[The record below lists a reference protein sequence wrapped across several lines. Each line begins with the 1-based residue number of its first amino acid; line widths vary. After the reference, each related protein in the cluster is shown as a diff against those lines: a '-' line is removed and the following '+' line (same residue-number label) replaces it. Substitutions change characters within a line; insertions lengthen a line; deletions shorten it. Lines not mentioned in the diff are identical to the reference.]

1 MSNAE
6 REGSRPSNRDAALE
20 RAWRKASAERP
31 PTDLDAAIIAAAR
44 KSVPDRG
51 DSADTVGVRDRSR
64 NWLTQWQPLA
74 AAAAVAGLA
83 FVLVQTLPREHGL
96 APTIQRKEPAPAPA
110 PAELQSHRASA
121 RDATDDNRQAPSA
134 DRGEAQRGRVA
145 VPDRAPAPGAVPAP
159 PPAPTPSASTGE
171 APASDTAQSAG
182 TAATVGE
189 AAATDRRKAA
199 EPEMAG
205 RAATNAA
212 AAPSSPARERVL
224 GNTATLDAAARAAKI
239 VTLYESGD
247 LPAAEDALRAFRAA
261 DPDADTYL
269 PDSLRTWAR
278 TVQ

>member
-20 RAWRKASAERP
+20 RAWRKASAEQP
-31 PTDLDAAIIAAAR
+31 PTDLDASIIAAAR
-44 KSVPDRG
+44 KSVPNRG
-51 DSADTVGVRDRSR
+51 DSSDTVGVRGRSR
-64 NWLTQWQPLA
+64 NCLTQWPPLA

-96 APTIQRKEPAPAPA
+96 APTLQRKESAPA

-134 DRGEAQRGRVA
+134 DRGEAQRGHVA
-145 VPDRAPAPGAVPAP
+145 VPDRTPAPGAVPAP
-159 PPAPTPSASTGE
+159 PPAPAPSASIGA

-182 TAATVGE
+182 AAAAVGE
-189 AAATDRRKAA
+189 TATDRTKAA
-199 EPEMAG
+199 EPELAG
-205 RAATNAA
+205 RTVTNAV
-212 AAPSSPARERVL
+212 AAPSSPARERVF
-224 GNTATLDAAARAAKI
+224 GNTATLDAAGWAARI

-247 LPAAEDALRAFRAA
+247 LPAAEDALRAFRVA

>member
-20 RAWRKASAERP
+20 RAWRKASAEQP

-51 DSADTVGVRDRSR
+51 DSSDTVGARGRSR

-96 APTIQRKEPAPAPA
+96 APAMQRKESAPA

-189 AAATDRRKAA
+189 AATDRRKAA

-205 RAATNAA
+205 RAAAGAA
-212 AAPSSPARERVL
+212 AAPSSPARERAL

-247 LPAAEDALRAFRAA
+247 LPAAEDALRVFRAA

-269 PDSLRTWAR
+269 PHSLRTWAR